1 MITQYP
7 YLQLVAV
14 FVSKSI
20 MSDVNTAI
28 TIFFCMFLI
37 SFSVDFY
44 YVIGFK
50 FVFYEE
56 HITVIFFYRFHQSL
70 SFLKL

>member
-1 MITQYP
+1 
-7 YLQLVAV
+7 
-14 FVSKSI
+14 
-20 MSDVNTAI
+20 MSDVNIAI

-50 FVFYEE
+50 FVFYKEY
-56 HITVIFFYRFHQSL
+56 ITLIFFNWFRQSL

>member
-1 MITQYP
+1 
-7 YLQLVAV
+7 
-14 FVSKSI
+14 

-56 HITVIFFYRFHQSL
+56 HITVIFLIDSISL
-70 SFLKL
+70 CHF